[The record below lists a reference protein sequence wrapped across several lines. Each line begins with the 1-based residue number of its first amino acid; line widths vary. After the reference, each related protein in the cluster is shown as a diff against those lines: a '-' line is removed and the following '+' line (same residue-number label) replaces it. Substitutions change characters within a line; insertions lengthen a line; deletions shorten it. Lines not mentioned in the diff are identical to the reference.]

1 MWWVRWC
8 WDLASLWLLV
18 RAAARQV
25 QRPTSSYRAGA
36 LGKAAAVVVMV
47 ALTTVVLGWVVPAG
61 ALWVLWRKVPE
72 DPVSVPLADGWPGR
86 R

>member
-1 MWWVRWC
+1 
-8 WDLASLWLLV
+8 
-18 RAAARQV
+18 
-25 QRPTSSYRAGA
+25 
-36 LGKAAAVVVMV
+36 VVVMV

-61 ALWVLWRKVPE
+61 ALWMLWRKIPE